1 MSNRITNAHIDWALT
16 YLNSLIGK
24 EKGQVGSIQTYNNNV
39 VQLVTEGGGIRVLSY
54 TSTKREAYNAIVAMT
69 NFRIYTEE

>member
-1 MSNRITNAHIDWALT
+1 MSNRITQANIDWALT
-16 YLNSLIGK
+16 YLNDLIGK
-24 EKGQVGSIQTYNNNV
+24 EEGQIGSIKTYNNNI

-54 TSTKREAYNAIVAMT
+54 TSTKREAYDAIQAMT